1 MAVLEILINWV
12 SRRAYRSNIMNNS
25 FLAVDTFMAWVSR
38 MKKSKK
44 EAEKEIKG
52 KNLCTKVRAM

>member
-1 MAVLEILINWV
+1 
-12 SRRAYRSNIMNNS
+12 MNHS
-25 FLAVDTFMAWVSR
+25 FLAIDTFMAWASR

-52 KNLCTKVRAM
+52 RIHAQR

>member
-1 MAVLEILINWV
+1 
-12 SRRAYRSNIMNNS
+12 MNNS

-44 EAEKEIKG
+44 EAEKETKG